1 MKLADDVW
9 QVIKDYIRERRGV
22 DAPDEAREWAENNLD
37 ITPFDGG
44 VFIAHG
50 NEFDLFVLP
59 ERRGKWRIR
68 QIGKEYMDKMRKAH
82 DTIVVRIYED
92 NKPSLRLA
100 HFFGF
105 VEISREN
112 GLIRLENTSWVV

>member
-1 MKLADDVW
+1 MKLHDDIW
-9 QVIKDYIRERRGV
+9 NVIKEYILERRGV
-22 DAPDEAREWAENNLD
+22 DVPQEAREWAEENLD

-59 ERRGKWRIR
+59 ERRGRWQIR
-68 QIGKEYMDKMRKAH
+68 KIGTEYMNKMRKAH
-82 DTIVVRIYED
+82 DTIIVRIYED
-92 NKPSLRLA
+92 NEPSLRLA